1 MKKILLILTLVILA
15 INCMNATVQASLVS
29 TRSYRQ
35 EQNKINKAETKQ
47 IKKLFALHSQFAN
60 KHDITGLKT
69 LYYDNYINSDGF
81 NKEAYFKSIEETW
94 DECKDLAYTTKIR
107 SIDINGNNASVTV
120 DESAI
125 GTIYD
130 KLDTLSINGEI
141 HAKSASIY
149 QLVKINDKWFIS
161 GEIMLTDESSLL
173 YGDARFM
180 NIELIAPN
188 QVGAGEEY
196 TITAKADADKNT
208 VIVGSIEHDPVVYPS
223 KIPEGPLR
231 TMPKTNILE
240 RFIKANTDNINEY
253 AVVSLAI
260 SKAVSDSF
268 NGTKI
273 YVAGVACLMKRVNVI
288 PKNNFVKLEVK
299 E

>member
-1 MKKILLILTLVILA
+1 MKKLAIFIILTLLTFTSVNMAQGASA
-15 INCMNATVQASLVS
+15 ISS
-29 TRSYRQ
+29 RKYRL
-35 EQNKINKAETKQ
+35 EQQKQYRNEVKQ
-47 IKKLFALHSQFAN
+47 IKELFKVYTTFAN
-60 KHDITGLKT
+60 KHDLNGIEHF
-69 LYYDNYINSDGF
+69 YADNYINNDGF
-81 NKEAYFKSIEETW
+81 DKKAYLKTAQETW
-94 DECKDLAYTTKIR
+94 DECKDITYDIKIQ
-107 SIDINGNNASVTV
+107 SIDINGNYATV
-120 DESAI
+120 NVEETAT
-125 GTIYD
+125 GTVFEKTEIMAVA
-130 KLDTLSINGEI
+130 GEI
-141 HAKSASIY
+141 HAISKGSY
-149 QLVKINDKWFIS
+149 NLVKINDKWLIS
-161 GEIMLTDESSLL
+161 GETILSDESSLL

-196 TITAKADADKNT
+196 TITAKAEADKNT